1 MAQIRV
7 NLGDRSYPISVG
19 SGKWENE
26 LSRRVKAVVRSEA
39 KVFVLSDANV
49 YSLFGSPIAAAVHRS
64 ERTAIE
70 LTLPAGEKTK
80 SVRYLND
87 IHTFLLD
94 HKVTRY
100 DLIVAAGG
108 GVLTDLAGYAAA
120 TVLRGIRWGA
130 VSTTLLGMADA
141 AIGGKTGIN
150 HPLGKNLIG
159 AFWQPSF
166 VICDTDFLQTLP
178 VRQLI
183 AGLGEVVKYAGLAGD
198 DFLAEIKR
206 YLSAGDLLDERRL
219 RKLISLSAAYKADI
233 VSRDER
239 EGKLRMLLNLGH
251 TFGHGIEQS
260 LGFVRLLHGEAV
272 LIGLLGAIELSC
284 LLKPSRTGRLHAY
297 RELVFHLVSSL
308 PKRKISADKVI
319 DAMAR
324 DKKRREKAQRFV
336 LIDRPG
342 QPFITHDVSQ
352 QAVREAVTAMLE
364 HYKAKGVRHA
374 KGPDRKRT

>member
-1 MAQIRV
+1 MGQIKV
-7 NLGDRSYPISVG
+7 KLGDRSYPILVST
-19 SGKWENE
+19 GKWESE
-26 LSRRVKAVVRSEA
+26 LSRRVKSAVQPDG
-39 KVFVLSDANV
+39 KVFVVTDANI
-49 YSLFGSPIAAAVHRS
+49 YSLFGAHLAAAVHQTGR
-64 ERTAIE
+64 RAVD

-80 SVRYLND
+80 SKRYLND
-87 IHTFLLD
+87 VYTYLLD
-94 HKVTRY
+94 HKVTRQ

-120 TVLRGIRWGA
+120 TVLRGIKWGA
-130 VSTTLLGMADA
+130 VSTTLLGMVDA

-150 HPLGKNLIG
+150 HPRGKNLIG

-166 VICDTDFLQTLP
+166 VICDTDFLQTLN

-198 DFLAEIKR
+198 EFINEAER
-206 YLSAGDLLDERRL
+206 YLAAGDLLNERRL
-219 RKLISLSAAYKADI
+219 KKLIGMSAAYKADI

-260 LGFVRLLHGEAV
+260 LGYGRLLHGEAV

-284 LLKPSRTGRLHAY
+284 LLKPSRTGHLHSY
-297 RELVFHLVSSL
+297 RELVLQLVSSL

-319 DAMAR
+319 EAMAW
-324 DKKRREKAQRFV
+324 DKKRSEKTLRFV

-342 QPFITHDVSQ
+342 HPFITQDVSQ